1 MRILSLYASWKL
13 VELAECRMC
22 IWAATCPRNGRLVVK
37 WPLKMGRLFVR
48 GDAPGPSF
56 FPTRTPGRPLT
67 AAFNALLALIAL
79 APCLQR
85 HIFHPRPSLPW
96 TDLQCQDI
104 PPPSGVPSLRQI
116 EMQLR
121 VRHPKSRVQPSLTPP
136 TRGGHDERA
145 YVHVLRGHNVRFR
158 HQKHLLHVPFGSSVA
173 LEPVTGP
180 PRNPYV
186 YRPPPP
192 NPSRRQTQESRDKV
206 GVAPGAILL
215 TQSIRPKLER
225 RIQGRSPVAGQPI
238 TARCAW
244 HRHPLAG

>member
-1 MRILSLYASWKL
+1 MLGESGVVLGREWCFVGGRFEMTSPPKAWGSFAKGRGAAHRASFGGVMPWNGPVTFDTAAARLGSLCGGGPAQSPSPELLSGMRILSLYASWKL

-37 WPLKMGRLFVR
+37 WPLKRGRLFVR

-56 FPTRTPGRPLT
+56 FPTRTPGRRLT

-116 EMQLR
+116 EM
-121 VRHPKSRVQPSLTPP
+121 
-136 TRGGHDERA
+136 
-145 YVHVLRGHNVRFR
+145 
-158 HQKHLLHVPFGSSVA
+158 
-173 LEPVTGP
+173 
-180 PRNPYV
+180 
-186 YRPPPP
+186 
-192 NPSRRQTQESRDKV
+192 
-206 GVAPGAILL
+206 
-215 TQSIRPKLER
+215 
-225 RIQGRSPVAGQPI
+225 
-238 TARCAW
+238 
-244 HRHPLAG
+244 